1 MESTRGKIKILD
13 VFGFSYYRNKD
24 NTIQK
29 ICNFD
34 DFDFTKTPFTQSQD
48 ISEEDFNNFCKL
60 WDIKI
65 K

>member
-1 MESTRGKIKILD
+1 METMQGRKKILD

-29 ICNFD
+29 VCNFD
-34 DFDFTKTPFTQSQD
+34 DFDFSITPFPESQN
-48 ISEEDFNNFCKL
+48 ISEAEFNDFCNS
-60 WDIKI
+60 WSIKI